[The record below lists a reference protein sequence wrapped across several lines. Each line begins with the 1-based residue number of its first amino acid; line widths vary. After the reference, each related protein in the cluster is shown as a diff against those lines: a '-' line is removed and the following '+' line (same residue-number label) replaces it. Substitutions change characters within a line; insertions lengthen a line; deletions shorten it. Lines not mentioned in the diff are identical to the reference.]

1 MKNLS
6 LKVKVLAP
14 IIILAL
20 MISLCSAIAL
30 INTDAMMDASKEIS
44 DKHAQSII
52 QVNTMSNS
60 VRSMLRVIFAHC
72 MAEDDATMKELV
84 EESNALKSKIE
95 TTMAE
100 FETSLDEGEETELY
114 NSFKSDYEEY
124 IKALEEA
131 LEYSSSNE
139 EEKASALANGTLT
152 TIGKKMT
159 KELEELESVSETAL
173 AKGIVIQNKTYDLTR
188 DAAIGFIF
196 VGIIILVLAIIIC
209 IRTITG
215 PILGLTKDFS
225 NITQKIRENNG
236 DLTLRVNVV
245 TGDEIGKLGDE
256 INIFLDE
263 FQYLMKET
271 IDKAVNLEEISENVK
286 TSISKANE
294 NACDISAVMEELS
307 SAMEEVSSTVINVN
321 ENTSVIDGNVQNIK
335 DSSEHLCTY
344 SEDMEKRARDM
355 EDTAVKNKENTD
367 AVVGE
372 IIRQLEIAIKN
383 SRNVDKV
390 NALTDEILNISS
402 QTNLLALNA
411 SIEAA
416 RAGEAGKGFA
426 VVADEIRQL
435 ADSSREAANNIQSIT
450 GMVTDAV
457 KELIE
462 NSDKMV
468 GYVNETVLVDYEKFV
483 ETGKQYMDDAVY
495 VNEIVSEFS
504 SKSNELKKLTGDI
517 SEAINGISSAIE
529 ESASGVANAAN
540 NTTELVYSIEKVSK
554 ESDNNNDVAISLKK
568 ETERFKKF

>member
-1 MKNLS
+1 MKNVS
-6 LKVKVLAP
+6 LKVKILLP
-14 IIILAL
+14 IILLAL
-20 MISLCSAIAL
+20 MISVCSGIAL
-30 INTDAMMDASKEIS
+30 VNTNAMMDASREIS
-44 DKHAQSII
+44 DNHVQSII
-52 QVNTMSNS
+52 QVNEMSNS

-84 EESNALKSKIE
+84 EESNTLRSKLE
-95 TTMAE
+95 AAMAE
-100 FETSLDEGEETELY
+100 FEASLDEGEETEIY
-114 NSFKSDYEEY
+114 NTFKSDYQEY
-124 IKALEEA
+124 IKVLEEA
-131 LEYSSSNE
+131 LQYSTDNE
-139 EEKASALANGTLT
+139 DEKAASLANGTLT

-159 KELEELESVSETAL
+159 AELEELESVSEEAL
-173 AKGIVIQNKTYDLTR
+173 DAGIIVQNKTYSLTR
-188 DAAIGFIF
+188 NAAIGFIIAGL
-196 VGIIILVLAIIIC
+196 VVLVLAVMIC
-209 IRTITG
+209 LVTITK

-225 NITQKIRENNG
+225 NITAKIKENNG
-236 DLTLRVNVV
+236 DLTLRVNVI

-256 INIFLDE
+256 INVFLDE
-263 FQYLMKET
+263 FQHLMKET
-271 IDKAVNLEEISENVK
+271 IDKAVNLEGISENIK

-335 DSSEHLCTY
+335 DSSDELCTY

-355 EDTAVKNKENTD
+355 ENTAVKNKETTD

-372 IIRQLEIAIKN
+372 IIRQLETAIKN
-383 SRNVDKV
+383 SRSVDKV

-468 GYVNETVLVDYEKFV
+468 GYVNETVLADYEKFV
-483 ETGKQYMDDAVY
+483 ETGKQYMEDAVY

-540 NTTELVYSIEKVSK
+540 NTTELVYSIEDVSK
-554 ESDNNNDVAISLKK
+554 ESDNNNDVAMSLKK

>member
-1 MKNLS
+1 MNI
-6 LKVKVLAP
+6 VL
-14 IIILAL
+14 I
-20 MISLCSAIAL
+20 
-30 INTDAMMDASKEIS
+30 
-44 DKHAQSII
+44 
-52 QVNTMSNS
+52 
-60 VRSMLRVIFAHC
+60 
-72 MAEDDATMKELV
+72 
-84 EESNALKSKIE
+84 
-95 TTMAE
+95 
-100 FETSLDEGEETELY
+100 
-114 NSFKSDYEEY
+114 
-124 IKALEEA
+124 
-131 LEYSSSNE
+131 LEYSSNNE
-139 EEKASALANGTLT
+139 AEKAATLANGTLT
-152 TIGKKMT
+152 TVGKKMT
-159 KELEELESVSETAL
+159 NELEELESVSEAAL
-173 AKGIVIQNKTYDLTR
+173 AKGIVIQNKTYALTR
-188 DAAIGFIF
+188 DAAIGFILT
-196 VGIIILVLAIIIC
+196 GIIILVVAIIIC
-209 IRTITG
+209 IRTITS

-225 NITQKIRENNG
+225 NITQKIIENNG

-263 FQYLMKET
+263 FQHLMKET
-271 IDKAVNLEEISENVK
+271 IDKAVNLEGISENIK

-335 DSSEHLCTY
+335 DSSDELCTY
-344 SEDMEKRARDM
+344 SKDMEKRARDM
-355 EDTAVKNKENTD
+355 ENTAVKNKENTD
-367 AVVGE
+367 TVVGE

-468 GYVNETVLVDYEKFV
+468 GYVNETVLVDYAKFV
-483 ETGKQYMDDAVY
+483 EAGKQYMDDAVY

>member
-30 INTDAMMDASKEIS
+30 INTNAMMDASKEIS

-84 EESNALKSKIE
+84 EESNTLRSKLE

-100 FETSLDEGEETELY
+100 FEASLNEGEETELY

-131 LEYSSSNE
+131 LEYSSNNE
-139 EEKASALANGTLT
+139 EEKAATLANGTLT
-152 TIGKKMT
+152 TVGKKMT
-159 KELEELESVSETAL
+159 KELEELESVSEAAL
-173 AKGIVIQNKTYDLTR
+173 AKGIVIQNKTYALTR
-188 DAAIGFIF
+188 DAAIGFILT
-196 VGIIILVLAIIIC
+196 GIIILVVAIIIC
-209 IRTITG
+209 IRTITR

-225 NITQKIRENNG
+225 NITQKIIENNG
-236 DLTLRVNVV
+236 DLTVRVNVV

-263 FQYLMKET
+263 FQHLMKET
-271 IDKAVNLEEISENVK
+271 IDKAVNLEGISENIK

-355 EDTAVKNKENTD
+355 ENTAVKNKENTD

-372 IIRQLEIAIKN
+372 IIRQLEVAIKN

-483 ETGKQYMDDAVY
+483 EAGKQYMDDAVY

-517 SEAINGISSAIE
+517 SESINGISSAIE

>member
-30 INTDAMMDASKEIS
+30 INTNAMMDASKEIS

-84 EESNALKSKIE
+84 EESNTLRSKLE

-100 FETSLDEGEETELY
+100 FEASLNEGEETELY

-131 LEYSSSNE
+131 LEYSSNNE
-139 EEKASALANGTLT
+139 AEKAATLANGTLT
-152 TIGKKMT
+152 TVGKKMT
-159 KELEELESVSETAL
+159 NELEELESVSEAAL
-173 AKGIVIQNKTYDLTR
+173 AKGIVIQNKTYALTR
-188 DAAIGFIF
+188 DAAIGFILT
-196 VGIIILVLAIIIC
+196 GIIILVVAIIIC
-209 IRTITG
+209 IRTITS

-225 NITQKIRENNG
+225 NITQKIIENNG

-263 FQYLMKET
+263 FQHLMKET
-271 IDKAVNLEEISENVK
+271 IDKAVNLEGISENIK

-355 EDTAVKNKENTD
+355 ENTAVKNKENTD

-372 IIRQLEIAIKN
+372 IIRQLEVAIKN

-468 GYVNETVLVDYEKFV
+468 GYVNETVLVDYAKFV
-483 ETGKQYMDDAVY
+483 EAGKQYMDDAVY

-504 SKSNELKKLTGDI
+504 SKSNELKKFTGDI

>member
-30 INTDAMMDASKEIS
+30 INTNAMMDASKEIS

-84 EESNALKSKIE
+84 EESNTLRSKLE

-100 FETSLDEGEETELY
+100 FEASLNEGEETELS

-131 LEYSSSNE
+131 LEYSSNNE
-139 EEKASALANGTLT
+139 AEKAATLANGTLT
-152 TIGKKMT
+152 TVGKKMT
-159 KELEELESVSETAL
+159 NELEELESVSEAAL
-173 AKGIVIQNKTYDLTR
+173 AKGIVIQNKTYALTR
-188 DAAIGFIF
+188 DAAIGFILT
-196 VGIIILVLAIIIC
+196 GIIILVVAIIIC
-209 IRTITG
+209 IRTITS

-225 NITQKIRENNG
+225 NITQKIIENNG

-263 FQYLMKET
+263 FQHLMKET
-271 IDKAVNLEEISENVK
+271 IDKAVNLEGISENIK

-355 EDTAVKNKENTD
+355 ENTAVKNKENTD

-372 IIRQLEIAIKN
+372 IIRQLEVAIKN

-468 GYVNETVLVDYEKFV
+468 GYVNETVLVDYAKFV
-483 ETGKQYMDDAVY
+483 EAGKQYMDDAVY

-504 SKSNELKKLTGDI
+504 SKSNELKKFTGDI

>member
-30 INTDAMMDASKEIS
+30 INTNAMMDASKEIS

-84 EESNALKSKIE
+84 EESNTLRSKLE
-95 TTMAE
+95 TTMTE
-100 FETSLDEGEETELY
+100 FEASLNEGEETELY

-131 LEYSSSNE
+131 LEYSSNNE
-139 EEKASALANGTLT
+139 AEKAATLANGTLT
-152 TIGKKMT
+152 TVGQKMT
-159 KELEELESVSETAL
+159 NELEELESVSEAAL
-173 AKGIVIQNKTYDLTR
+173 AKGIVIQNKTYALTR
-188 DAAIGFIF
+188 DAAIGFILT
-196 VGIIILVLAIIIC
+196 GIIILVVAIIIC
-209 IRTITG
+209 IRTITS

-225 NITQKIRENNG
+225 NITQKIIENNG

-245 TGDEIGKLGDE
+245 TADEIGKLGDE

-263 FQYLMKET
+263 FQHLMKET
-271 IDKAVNLEEISENVK
+271 IDKAVNLEGISENIK

-335 DSSEHLCTY
+335 DSSDELCTY
-344 SEDMEKRARDM
+344 SKDMEKRARDM
-355 EDTAVKNKENTD
+355 ENTAVKNKENTD
-367 AVVGE
+367 TVVGE

-468 GYVNETVLVDYEKFV
+468 GYVNETVLVDYAKFV
-483 ETGKQYMDDAVY
+483 EAGKQYMDDAVY

>member
-30 INTDAMMDASKEIS
+30 INTNAMMDASKEIS

-84 EESNALKSKIE
+84 EESNTLRSKLE

-100 FETSLDEGEETELY
+100 FETTLDDGEETELY

-131 LEYSSSNE
+131 LEYSSNNE
-139 EEKASALANGTLT
+139 AEKAATLANGTLT
-152 TIGKKMT
+152 TVGKKMT
-159 KELEELESVSETAL
+159 NELEELESVSEAAL
-173 AKGIVIQNKTYDLTR
+173 AKGIVTQNKTYALTR
-188 DAAIGFIF
+188 DAAIGFILT
-196 VGIIILVLAIIIC
+196 GIIILVVAIIIC
-209 IRTITG
+209 IRTITS

-263 FQYLMKET
+263 FQHLMKET
-271 IDKAVNLEEISENVK
+271 IDKAVNLEGISENIK

-335 DSSEHLCTY
+335 DSSDELCTY
-344 SEDMEKRARDM
+344 SEDMEKRARNM
-355 EDTAVKNKENTD
+355 ENTAVKNKENTD

-483 ETGKQYMDDAVY
+483 ETGKRYMDDAVY

-554 ESDNNNDVAISLKK
+554 ESDNNNNVAISLKK